1 MNASRSIL
9 NVLLLTAILILVNF
23 LGSYFHTS
31 FDLTEEKRFTLAKPT
46 VQVLNDLES
55 PVYIEILLEG
65 NFPAGFKRLQK
76 SVQEKLDEFR
86 RHASHIQYSFLDPNE
101 GSVEEIN
108 NTRKTLSDQGIF
120 PVSLFVVDNGERKEQ
135 IIYPYAIVNYGNR
148 TTQVNLLEKNVP
160 GEPDEVTLNNS
171 ISLLEYKLINA
182 IQKLQY
188 EKKPVILFTKGHGE
202 LEPMQTADLGREV
215 SDYYSVGWIDLDS
228 TYRIHPSVELL
239 IVAKPRTEFL
249 EKHKFIIDQFVMKG
263 GKVMWL
269 IDKMAVDLD
278 SLRNTQAYVPHDF
291 NLNLDDLFFRWG
303 VRMESNFVLDLEC
316 SKIPLAVGQVAGKP
330 QLELFDW
337 YYHPLSSP
345 KTNHPVVKNL
355 DRINMMFPSI
365 IDTIRT
371 KTNLSKTVLLSS
383 SDYSRQQFS
392 PVRLNFEMLRFD
404 PDPEKFN
411 KKRLPLAVLVEGVF
425 PSLYENRI
433 TNDMSSVLD
442 QIGETYASQSV
453 PTKMLFVS
461 DGDVIRN
468 WEDGTSGKYH
478 PLGYNPFDRYQYAN
492 KQFLLNAIEY
502 LVGEEEI
509 IQARAKE
516 VKLRLLDKV
525 KTKEERNKWQLINIL
540 TPLLFLV
547 IMGVVF
553 NYLRRRKYT

>member
-1 MNASRSIL
+1 VE
-9 NVLLLTAILILVNF
+9 VLE
-23 LGSYFHTS
+23 G
-31 FDLTEEKRFTLAKPT
+31 
-46 VQVLNDLES
+46 LES

-86 RHASHIQYSFLDPNE
+86 RSAPHIQYSFLDPND
-101 GSVEEIN
+101 GTVEEIN
-108 NTRKTLSDQGIF
+108 SMRKTLSDQGIF

-148 TTQVNLLEKNVP
+148 ATRVNLLEKNVP

-171 ISLLEYKLINA
+171 IGLLEYKLINA

-202 LEPMQTADLGREV
+202 LEPMQTADLGRDL
-215 SDYYSVGWIDLDS
+215 SDFYSVGWVDLDS
-228 TYRIHPSVELL
+228 TYRIHPEVELL
-239 IVAKPRTEFL
+239 IVAKPRTQFI

-278 SLRNTQAYVPHDF
+278 SMRNTAAYVPHDY
-291 NLNLDDLFFRWG
+291 NLNLDDLFFKWG
-303 VRMESNFVLDLEC
+303 VRMEPNFVLDLEC
-316 SKIPLAVGQVAGKP
+316 SKIPLAVGQVAGQP

-337 YYHPLSSP
+337 YYHILSSP
-345 KTNHPVVKNL
+345 RSKHPVVKNL
-355 DRINMMFPSI
+355 DRINLFFPSL

-392 PVRLNFEMLRFD
+392 PVRLNFDMLRFD

-411 KKRLPLAVLVEGVF
+411 KKQLALGVLVEGVF

-433 TNDMSSVLD
+433 TADMSSVLG
-442 QIGETYASQSV
+442 QIGEEFLSQSET
-453 PTKMLFVS
+453 TKMLFIS
-461 DGDVIRN
+461 DGDIIRN
-468 WEDGTSGKYH
+468 WRDGSSGKYH
-478 PLGYNPFDRYQYAN
+478 PLGYNPFERYQYAN

-502 LVGEEEI
+502 LIGEEEI

-525 KTKEERNKWQLINIL
+525 KTKDEKSKWQLINIL
-540 TPLLFLV
+540 IPLVVLMLLGV
-547 IMGVVF
+547 IF
-553 NYLRRRKYT
+553 NYLRRRKYA